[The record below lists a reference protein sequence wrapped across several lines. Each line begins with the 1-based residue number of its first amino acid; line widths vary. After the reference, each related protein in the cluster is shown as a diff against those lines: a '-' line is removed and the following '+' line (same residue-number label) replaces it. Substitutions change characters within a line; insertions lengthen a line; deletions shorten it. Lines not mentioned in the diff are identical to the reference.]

1 MRQKIVLYSAI
12 FVLAVSIVNL
22 FVGNGKVYQL
32 DLFSVISFGLAI
44 AAFLLSMFAAWISWE
59 FYKKSTDALDS
70 VQSSVN
76 KIETSVTGVQNNI
89 TEIVQT
95 AVKHWTQSA
104 GASNPQLADDL
115 YESLKGE
122 LDSVKTSGPEL
133 EARVNNVLAKMA
145 RDIASAQAR
154 AIFPSGDF
162 NPPATHSAIN
172 VSQETTCDEPD
183 KLEGVIRFD
192 LGRTTRNATYRLRA
206 KNISDAIKYLNLTM
220 ESLPDDVDPKS
231 IKLRHGTDQNGSLN
245 IHMAGSPLI
254 PAGEYVVKFE
264 AVYG

>member
-1 MRQKIVLYSAI
+1 MRQKIILYSAL

-22 FVGNGKVYQL
+22 FVGNGKVYSL

-59 FYKKSTDALDS
+59 FYKKSTEALDL
-70 VQSSVN
+70 VHSSVN
-76 KIETSVTGVQNNI
+76 KIETSVTGVQSNI

-104 GASNPQLADDL
+104 GTASPGLADDL
-115 YESLKGE
+115 YESLKVE
-122 LDSVKTSGPEL
+122 LDSVKTTGPEL

-145 RDIASAQAR
+145 RDIANAQAR

-162 NPPATHSAIN
+162 NPPAPHSSIS
-172 VSQETTCDEPD
+172 VSQEIIYDEPNQ
-183 KLEGVIRFD
+183 LEGIIRFD
-192 LGRTTRNATYRLRA
+192 LGRTTRNATYKLRA
-206 KNISDAIKYLNLTM
+206 KNISDAIKYLNLSM
-220 ESLPDDVDPKS
+220 MNLPDDVDPNS

-264 AVYG
+264 AVYE